1 MSYTSQAACYSQD
14 RSVITSLLAEV
25 NEAVRHS
32 RLSANI
38 TKLAPDAEEEVALL
52 AEGTSIFT
60 CDIFFLQMHIGIRD
74 FGHRSR
80 TKGDD

>member
-1 MSYTSQAACYSQD
+1 MSYTSQAAYYSQD

-60 CDIFFLQMHIGIRD
+60 CDIFLQMHIGIRD
-74 FGHRSR
+74 FGDQNQ
-80 TKGDD
+80 TKEDD